1 MFRRT
6 LFVAA
11 ALVATLPSA
20 VRADQWDAQVRVKML
35 RAVASAAPHGFG
47 LRHPLTVGQMRQGQA
62 ITYDITFAP
71 STEYIL
77 VGNCDYDC
85 GDLDIIVTEPDGRE
99 LVADRR
105 FDAQAVVS
113 IPPSHTGAH
122 KVRVRMAAC
131 SSGPCRF
138 ALGVFTN

>member
-11 ALVATLPSA
+11 ALVATLPAA

-35 RAVASAAPHGFG
+35 RAVASAAPYGFG

-62 ITYDITFAP
+62 ITYDITFAAG
-71 STEYIL
+71 TEYIL
-77 VGNCDYDC
+77 VGNCDRDC
-85 GDLDIIVTEPDGRE
+85 GDLDLIVIEPDGRE

-105 FDAQAVVS
+105 FDSQAVVS
-113 IPPSHTGAH
+113 IPTSHVGAH
-122 KVRVRMAAC
+122 TVRVRMAAC
-131 SSGPCRF
+131 STGPCRF
-138 ALGVFTN
+138 GLGVFTN